1 MKKKFT
7 YLLEVF
13 WIFLKLGLTSFGG
26 PIAHLGFFHDEFV
39 VRRKWLDEHAY
50 ADLVALCQ
58 FLPGPASSQVGMALG
73 FSRAGYLGAIAA
85 WIGFTAP
92 SATLL
97 ILFAFGISNLTG
109 AIHLSYLHGLKIVAV
124 AIVAHAIWGMSTKL
138 CPDKTRASMAVG
150 AAILASLTTSAILQI
165 AIIAAGGILG
175 IALLKTNE
183 QLPHSPFSIEAS
195 RKTGAFLLTAFVAIL
210 IGLPLLANLNSNT
223 TIRQFDS
230 FYRAGSLVFGGGHV
244 VLPLLKN
251 EVVNAGWVSN
261 ESFMAGYGAAQAIPG
276 PLFSFSAYLGAV
288 SNVPPAGVMGA
299 LICLIAAFLPSFLL
313 VLGVLPFWEN
323 LRKFD
328 QMKFAMK
335 GINATVVGLLL
346 AAFYNPVWTSAIFT
360 SKDFAIALGAFLLLM
375 FWKAPSW
382 LVVLL
387 AALTSGL
394 LS

>member
-1 MKKKFT
+1 MANIF
-7 YLLEVF
+7 EVF
-13 WIFLKLGLTSFGG
+13 WIFLKLGFTSFGG
-26 PIAHLGFFHDEFV
+26 PIAHLGYFHDEFV
-39 VRRKWLDEHAY
+39 LRRKWLDEHAY

-73 FSRAGYLGAIAA
+73 FSRAGYFGAIAA
-85 WIGFTAP
+85 WIGFTLP
-92 SATLL
+92 SAALL
-97 ILFAFGISNLTG
+97 VLFAFGISSLTG
-109 AIHLSYLHGLKIVAV
+109 TIHLSYLHGLKIVAV
-124 AIVAHAIWGMSTKL
+124 SIVAHAIWGMSTKI
-138 CPDKTRASMAVG
+138 CPDKIRATMAVV
-150 AAILASLTTSAILQI
+150 AAILASLMTSALAQI
-165 AIIAAGGILG
+165 GIIAAGGAIG
-175 IALLKTNE
+175 IALLKNND
-183 QLPHSPFSIEAS
+183 QLPHSPFSTKSS
-195 RKTGAFLLTAFVAIL
+195 RRAGTFLLAVFAVIL
-210 IGLPLLANLNSNT
+210 IGLPLLVSLYNNVALK
-223 TIRQFDS
+223 QFDS

-251 EVVNAGWVSN
+251 EVVTSGWVSN

-288 SNVPPAGVMGA
+288 SSVQPSGIIGA

-346 AAFYNPVWTSAIFT
+346 AAFYNPVWSSAIFT
-360 SKDFAIALGAFLLLM
+360 AKDFAIALGAFLLLM

-382 LVVLL
+382 LVVILTAL
-387 AALTSGL
+387 ATGL
-394 LS
+394 LT

>member
-1 MKKKFT
+1 MAN
-7 YLLEVF
+7 LIEVF

-26 PIAHLGFFHDEFV
+26 PIAHLGYFHDEFV
-39 VRRKWLDEHAY
+39 VRRKWLNEHAY

-58 FLPGPASSQVGMALG
+58 FLPGPASSQVGMALA
-73 FSRAGYLGAIAA
+73 FSRAGYPGAIAA
-85 WIGFTAP
+85 WIGFTIP
-92 SATLL
+92 SAAILV
-97 ILFAFGISNLTG
+97 LFALGVSNLTG
-109 AIHLSYLHGLKIVAV
+109 TIHLSYLHGLKIVAV

-138 CPDKTRASMAVG
+138 CPDKVRATMAIV
-150 AAILASLTTSAILQI
+150 AAILASMMTSALAQI
-165 AIIAAGGILG
+165 AIIAAGGALG
-175 IALLKTNE
+175 IALLKNNE
-183 QLPHSPFSIEAS
+183 QLPHSPFSTKSS
-195 RKTGAFLLTAFVAIL
+195 RTAGTILLAVFVAIL
-210 IGLPLLANLNSNT
+210 IGLPLLANLNNRST
-223 TIRQFDS
+223 LKQFDS

-251 EVVNAGWVSN
+251 EVVNSGWVSN

-276 PLFSFSAYLGAV
+276 PLFSFSAYLGAASKV
-288 SNVPPAGVMGA
+288 QPSGVIGA

-328 QMKFAMK
+328 KMKFAMK

-360 SKDFAIALGAFLLLM
+360 AQDFAIAIGAFLLLM

-387 AALTSGL
+387 TALTAGL
-394 LS
+394 LT